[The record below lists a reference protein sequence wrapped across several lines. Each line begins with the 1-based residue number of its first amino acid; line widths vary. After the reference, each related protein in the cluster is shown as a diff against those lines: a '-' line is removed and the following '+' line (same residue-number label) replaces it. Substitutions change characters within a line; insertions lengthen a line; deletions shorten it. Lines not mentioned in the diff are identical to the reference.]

1 MIDIYL
7 SIFNKVERQSPAEDL
22 LKGGKEEGVEGQ
34 AREAGRNPVVWGL
47 QLGAGGRRWGDE
59 DLRGFCRLS
68 SL

>member
-1 MIDIYL
+1 M
-7 SIFNKVERQSPAEDL
+7 
-22 LKGGKEEGVEGQ
+22 EGQ